1 MKRAKDKYMINRTKY
16 KDIKRYDHQQM
27 EDFLTDVYKN
37 GYADGKESVP
47 GVELQD
53 VEKALQDV
61 KGIGPVVWNRIKE
74 RLAEAFQEGAAMKE
88 LTIEELKQMPGQP
101 VWCPEEEAYGIV
113 MCDKIG
119 QWAGIPFL
127 HGVWYSDDDGVGVEF
142 NHNIIGRKLK
152 CFRVEDKKEIAMPP
166 QNKEIGFGDQTM
178 ACPNCGQSAIV
189 NPFRKDREIYPYC
202 PWCGQKLKEAEDEQA
217 E

>member
-1 MKRAKDKYMINRTKY
+1 
-16 KDIKRYDHQQM
+16 
-27 EDFLTDVYKN
+27 
-37 GYADGKESVP
+37 
-47 GVELQD
+47 
-53 VEKALQDV
+53 
-61 KGIGPVVWNRIKE
+61 
-74 RLAEAFQEGAAMKE
+74 MKE

-152 CFRVEDKKEIAMPP
+152 CFRVEDKKEIAMSP
-166 QNKEIGFGDQTM
+166 QNKEIGFGEAIATAIGLITVLAMIAM
-178 ACPNCGQSAIV
+178 APIIVIGGAIMLIWSI
-189 NPFRKDREIYPYC
+189 FA
-202 PWCGQKLKEAEDEQA
+202 G
-217 E
+217 

>member
-1 MKRAKDKYMINRTKY
+1 
-16 KDIKRYDHQQM
+16 
-27 EDFLTDVYKN
+27 
-37 GYADGKESVP
+37 
-47 GVELQD
+47 
-53 VEKALQDV
+53 
-61 KGIGPVVWNRIKE
+61 
-74 RLAEAFQEGAAMKE
+74 MKE

-152 CFRVEDKKEIAMPP
+152 CFRVED
-166 QNKEIGFGDQTM
+166 
-178 ACPNCGQSAIV
+178 
-189 NPFRKDREIYPYC
+189 RKRSPCHRRTKRSDSETRRWHARTVVRAP
-202 PWCGQKLKEAEDEQA
+202 
-217 E
+217 

>member
-16 KDIKRYDHQQM
+16 KDIKRYDHKQM

-47 GVELQD
+47 GVELHD

-74 RLAEAFQEGAAMKE
+74 RLAELFRKEQPKE

-142 NHNIIGRKLK
+142 NHNIIRRKLK
-152 CFRVEDKKEIAMPP
+152 CFRAEDKKEIAMPP
-166 QNKEIGFGDQTM
+166 QNKEIDFGDQTL

-202 PWCGQKLKEAEDEQA
+202 PWCGQKLKEAEDEQT

>member
-1 MKRAKDKYMINRTKY
+1 MKIAKDKYMINRTKY
-16 KDIKRYDHQQM
+16 KDIKRYDHKQM

-53 VEKALQDV
+53 VEKSATGCQGHRAGRV
-61 KGIGPVVWNRIKE
+61 EQNQGASGR
-74 RLAEAFQEGAAMKE
+74 AFQEGAAMKE

-113 MCDKIG
+113 MCDSTGK
-119 QWAGIPFL
+119 WAGIPFL
-127 HGVWYSDDDGVGVEF
+127 HGVWYHDGIGVEF

-152 CFRVEDKKEIAMPP
+152 CYRIMD
-166 QNKEIGFGDQTM
+166 
-178 ACPNCGQSAIV
+178 
-189 NPFRKDREIYPYC
+189 
-202 PWCGQKLKEAEDEQA
+202 
-217 E
+217 

>member
-1 MKRAKDKYMINRTKY
+1 
-16 KDIKRYDHQQM
+16 
-27 EDFLTDVYKN
+27 
-37 GYADGKESVP
+37 
-47 GVELQD
+47 
-53 VEKALQDV
+53 
-61 KGIGPVVWNRIKE
+61 
-74 RLAEAFQEGAAMKE
+74 MKE

-152 CFRVEDKKEIAMPP
+152 CFRVEDKKEIAMSL
-166 QNKEIGFGDQTM
+166 QNKEIDFGGQTL

-189 NPFRKDREIYPYC
+189 NPFRKDRETYPYC
-202 PWCGQKLKEAEDEQA
+202 PWCGQKLKEAEDEQT

>member
-16 KDIKRYDHQQM
+16 KDIKRYDHKQM

-61 KGIGPVVWNRIKE
+61 KGIGP
-74 RLAEAFQEGAAMKE
+74 QEGAAMKE
-88 LTIEELKQMPGQP
+88 LTIEEFKQMPGQP

-152 CFRVEDKKEIAMPP
+152 CFRVEDKKEIAMPL

-202 PWCGQKLKEAEDEQA
+202 PWCGQKLKEAEDEQTK
-217 E
+217 